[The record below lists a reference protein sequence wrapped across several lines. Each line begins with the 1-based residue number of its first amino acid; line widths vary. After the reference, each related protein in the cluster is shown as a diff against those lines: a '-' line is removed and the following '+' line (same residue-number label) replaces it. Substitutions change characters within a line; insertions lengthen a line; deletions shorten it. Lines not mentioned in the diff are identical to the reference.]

1 MTGSQDP
8 IIRKTLSLL
17 IEEKESRGDD
27 QRIKRELITQYPSCH
42 GVPVCGLKDI
52 LHYDFSMEHPAC
64 DLSVIN

>member
-27 QRIKRELITQYPSCH
+27 QRIERELIT
-42 GVPVCGLKDI
+42 
-52 LHYDFSMEHPAC
+52 
-64 DLSVIN
+64 